1 MHAQTYT
8 YHVQVYYCGLISK
21 STTIF
26 KQFFINF
33 QY

>member
-8 YHVQVYYCGLISK
+8 YHTQVHYCSLISEL
-21 STTIF
+21 TTMF